1 MRWKGIIVLAV
12 LIGIIVA
19 LSFLLTDRWLEKS
32 MEKAGTAIVG
42 AKVEI
47 DRLDF
52 SLFGLHMRW
61 DSLQVTNPK
70 NTMKNILTTGR
81 TDFDMQFGPLLKK
94 KVIIDNIQ
102 MTNVTSGTDRTTD
115 GKVEKKK
122 KAKESKPNFI
132 TKTIDRMEADIA
144 AAPAWQLDDFSSK
157 VNVDSILQFLNI
169 TSPAKMDSLQ
179 KNIAGTYDYWD
190 STFSAVTWEKEINF
204 LKSRAT
210 AINPDELQTLDGLQ
224 AAYKTLNLV
233 NEKVDSLETF
243 VTSTRKEFSEDIN
256 STTSQVGQV
265 DNWIKDDYKN
275 ALAQAKLPSINK
287 ENIAQFIF
295 GGKVVNQATQILGTV
310 NMVRGYADKFKS
322 DKPKKE
328 KPPRFK
334 GQTIYFTKQQAL
346 PSFWIKNIDLSGHT
360 TRGLEIG
367 GQLKNL
373 VSNQKVIGEPTTFD
387 IKGKR
392 GDGAN
397 MDFLGELNYLGESP
411 LEKFTMNM
419 HAIPLNNVKLSDSPI
434 LPQKMNKGA
443 GDVTAAL
450 EVGGSSLNG
459 DLSFVA
465 KQIDF
470 NFGEQPSEKPLD
482 KTVRKILQSASKIDL
497 EVSLKSDEDNTRLG
511 LDSNLDE
518 LFAKELQ
525 NIVGEEIQAARDK
538 IEARVEEKVTKVKE
552 DFDAY
557 VSNQTDKLEA
567 EMKKYEDMLN
577 EQKALIEQKKK
588 ELESRIEEEKEKAK
602 QGVEDEAKK
611 RIKGLFE

>member
-1 MRWKGIIVLAV
+1 VRWKGIIFLVV
-12 LIGIIVA
+12 LIGIVVA
-19 LSFLLTDRWLEKS
+19 LSFLLTDRWLEKQL
-32 MEKAGTAIVG
+32 EKTGTAMVG

-94 KVIIDNIQ
+94 KVIVDNIQ
-102 MTNVTSGTDRTTD
+102 MINVTSGTDRTTD

-122 KAKESKPNFI
+122 KQQDDKPNFI
-132 TKTIDRMEADIA
+132 SKTVDRLEADIA

-169 TSPAKMDSLQ
+169 TSPDKIDSLQ
-179 KNIAGTYDYWD
+179 KNLANTYNQWD
-190 STFSAVTWEKEINF
+190 STFSAVTWEEDLNF
-204 LKSRAT
+204 LKSRAS
-210 AINPDELQTLDGLQ
+210 AINVDELQTLDGLQ
-224 AAYKTLNLV
+224 AAYSTINLV

-243 VTSTRKEFSEDIN
+243 VTNTQQNFSNDIKSTQ
-256 STTSQVGQV
+256 SQIGQV
-265 DNWIKDDYKN
+265 DNWIKDDFKN

-295 GGKVVNQATQILGTV
+295 GGKVVGQATQILGTI
-310 NMVRGYADKFKS
+310 NMVRGYAEKFKS

-346 PSFWIKNIDLSGHT
+346 PNFWIKNIDLSGHT

-367 GQLKNL
+367 GQLKHP
-373 VSNQKVIGEPTTFD
+373 VSDQKIIGQPTTFD

-397 MDFLGELNYLGESP
+397 LDFIGEFNYLSEMP
-411 LEKFTMNM
+411 MEKFTMNM
-419 HAIPLNNVKLSDSPI
+419 GALPLNNVKLSDSPM
-434 LPQKMNKGA
+434 LPQKMNKGK
-443 GDVTAAL
+443 GDIVASL
-450 EVGGSSLNG
+450 QVGGESLSG

-465 KQIDF
+465 RQIDF
-470 NFGEQPSEKPLD
+470 DFGEQPSEKRLD

-497 EVSLKSDEDNTRLG
+497 DVSLKSDDNNTKLG

-525 NIVGEEIQAARDK
+525 NIVGEEIQAAREK
-538 IEARVEEKVTKVKE
+538 IEATVDEKVTKVKA
-552 DFDAY
+552 DFDEY
-557 VSNQTDKLEA
+557 VSTQTQTLEA
-567 EMKKYEDMLN
+567 QMQKYETMLN
-577 EQKALIEQKKK
+577 EQKALVNQKKK
-588 ELESRIEEEKEKAK
+588 DLEARIEEEKEKAK
-602 QGVEDEAKK
+602 KGVEDEAKK
-611 RIKGLFE
+611 KIKGLLK